1 VDAWDDDETSR
12 PSPRRKEELDDVAP
26 ICAAFWSSAVA
37 DMCGDGDGGGARCCC
52 RSDAA
57 GAEKSEEEASVAR
70 HSGGGLLALSG
81 WYCGATE
88 EGGERCVVRDELV
101 GEEEGAIGGGGG
113 AVEARDGGVV
123 AVAKHGA
130 AEDGERV
137 AVEVG
142 RDPNQ

>member
-1 VDAWDDDETSR
+1 MGDPGAE
-12 PSPRRKEELDDVAP
+12 AG
-26 ICAAFWSSAVA
+26 AVA
-37 DMCGDGDGGGARCCC
+37 ADEDGGGGEAVVDGADLEVDVAE
-52 RSDAA
+52 SVADVGGDAKA
-57 GAEKSEEEASVAR
+57 GAPGGQRREAAVV
-70 HSGGGLLALSG
+70 
-81 WYCGATE
+81 CGATE